1 MNYGF
6 LVHTRLKGTD
16 GDDLLYIIIIIDII
30 VIIIDV
36 IVIISQVF

>member
-6 LVHTRLKGTD
+6 LVHTCLKGTD